1 MQFFTGADPIR
12 VFAESINSTNER
24 HVNDDN
30 ISIVIKFND
39 GSVGNIN
46 YVANGDKSLPKEM
59 IEVFGGAK
67 VGIIND
73 FKDGSIYRNGRQIK
87 LKSSGKGHNEEVV
100 SFLSSIKNGKESP
113 ISFRSICLTTMST
126 FKIQDSLRTGLPQ
139 EINIELINGNSD

>member
-1 MQFFTGADPIR
+1 
-12 VFAESINSTNER
+12 
-24 HVNDDN
+24 
-30 ISIVIKFND
+30 
-39 GSVGNIN
+39 
-46 YVANGDKSLPKEM
+46 M

-73 FKDGSIYRNGRQIK
+73 FKDGSIDPNGRQIK

-113 ISFRSICLTTMST
+113 ISFRSICLTTMAT